1 MLRIPEANASRMIR
15 PAFLFAFLSSAFLAA
30 CQNSG
35 STAGD
40 PEFHPI
46 VIADSIR
53 GTFPYMLTNPV
64 RSYELP
70 ADLIEVSGI
79 TCLNDTALLLVQ
91 DEIGYLYRLQLTG
104 GEVNRHIRFAG
115 NGDFEGVTLAGDQV
129 WAMRSDAKLYT
140 FSAAPGDDADDD
152 KWTPELPEGG
162 DYESLAWQKSTG
174 RLLIAAKEPVA
185 GDGDARDRERFIFS
199 LDPADPD
206 SFSTWLKLDLRQIEA
221 YLQTHAE
228 AEGLESLRESF
239 DASKKKSFQPSDMAI
254 HPQTGELY
262 IIASVGKILVVVSP
276 EGEVMHVRRLPEDLF
291 PQPEGI
297 CFGSDGTLY
306 ISHEGVNAPARV
318 HVFPPSGKVH

>member
-1 MLRIPEANASRMIR
+1 MIR
-15 PAFLFAFLSSAFLAA
+15 PAFLFVFLSSAFLAA

-91 DEIGYLYRLQLTG
+91 DEIGYLYRLKLTG

-129 WAMRSDAKLYT
+129 WVMRSDAKLYK

-152 KWTPELPEGG
+152 NHNNEFDQTESSGEQIQMHSNTSNSPRGRNLATPCKPIGLIMH
-162 DYESLAWQKSTG
+162 SST
-174 RLLIAAKEPVA
+174 
-185 GDGDARDRERFIFS
+185 
-199 LDPADPD
+199 
-206 SFSTWLKLDLRQIEA
+206 Q
-221 YLQTHAE
+221 
-228 AEGLESLRESF
+228 
-239 DASKKKSFQPSDMAI
+239 
-254 HPQTGELY
+254 
-262 IIASVGKILVVVSP
+262 
-276 EGEVMHVRRLPEDLF
+276 
-291 PQPEGI
+291 
-297 CFGSDGTLY
+297 
-306 ISHEGVNAPARV
+306 
-318 HVFPPSGKVH
+318 